1 MNLLYCCFFLFQFH
15 AKCVISIILGHF
27 KITDIVTVY
36 QLMDNYF
43 SFRLPP
49 KRTIPRTLT
58 LSSARKRDGDQ
69 LWRHS
74 REPIKQPLLKK
85 LLNKE
90 ELCQEA
96 CFAFNDIL

>member
-1 MNLLYCCFFLFQFH
+1 MYLSLVLCLVIVYLFQLF
-15 AKCVISIILGHF
+15 F
-27 KITDIVTVY
+27 
-36 QLMDNYF
+36 
-43 SFRLPP
+43 FRLPP
-49 KRTIPRTLT
+49 KRTIPRSLT
-58 LSSARKRDGDQ
+58 LSSARKRDTDQ

-96 CFAFNDIL
+96 CFAFNDILLKFLLFYF

>member
-1 MNLLYCCFFLFQFH
+1 M
-15 AKCVISIILGHF
+15 IIF
-27 KITDIVTVY
+27 
-36 QLMDNYF
+36 F